1 MTTFSAS
8 HHDGGAYLPRMTWL
22 VVLLAIAF
30 TAGALLLP
38 MSAIELLAVP
48 LIVAGAYFGGLRGGL
63 LTAIWSMLVT
73 SAAYVLTPSARSGD
87 YVVSLLAYAAVGIGL
102 GWGVDGFVAQRTR
115 LKQAVERLE
124 EAQQQLSASQQ
135 RYRLLFEGGNDAVTL
150 HGLDAHGEPTRFVA
164 VNDAAGSRLGYTRE
178 EMLGLTP
185 RAIDAAQVPGQLTRV
200 MEQLQSEGSA
210 VYESARKTRD
220 GRLVPVEISSSLTAV
235 DGEALVL
242 SISRDISERKRV
254 ERELETLSLLDEL
267 TGLFNRRGF
276 NVMLGERRKYAR
288 RTGAPQVVLYADLD
302 GLKDIND
309 THGHA
314 RGDRALV
321 GVADALRRAF
331 RETDLIARLGGD
343 EFCVVA
349 EADASADP
357 AVLSSRLDEALV
369 AAGVEPGVHLS
380 MSYGAV
386 VTDWRGLE
394 DPDALLSRADS
405 LMYEAKRAKQAER
418 RDDPPQEMAGGA

>member
-1 MTTFSAS
+1 MNVGESDPDRKVLVPS
-8 HHDGGAYLPRMTWL
+8 MSGLL
-22 VVLLAIAF
+22 VVLAVLFGLA
-30 TAGALLLP
+30 ALLLP
-38 MSAIELLAVP
+38 LEAVEG
-48 LIVAGAYFGGLRGGL
+48 LGATLVVAGAYFRGYRGGVVMVL
-63 LTAIWSMLVT
+63 WATFCAWVAFFVIGD
-73 SAAYVLTPSARSGD
+73 ADAEDFVLT
-87 YVVSLLAYAAVGIGL
+87 VVGYLVLGIGV
-102 GWGVDGFVAQRTR
+102 GVGANRFVAQRTR
-115 LKQAVERLE
+115 LQEAVERLE
-124 EAQQQLSASQQ
+124 DAQKQLSASQQ

-150 HGLDAHGEPTRFVA
+150 HGLDAQGEPTRFVA

-185 RAIDAAQVPGQLTRV
+185 RAIDAAPAPGQLRRV
-200 MEQLQSEGSA
+200 MAQLQREGSA
-210 VYESARKTRD
+210 LYESARKTRD

-235 DGEALVL
+235 DGEPLVL
-242 SISRDISERKRV
+242 SISRDISERKRA
-254 ERELETLSLLDEL
+254 EQELETLSLLDEL

-276 NVMLGERRKYAR
+276 NVMIGERRKYAR

-321 GVADALRRAF
+321 AVADALRRAF

-357 AVLSSRLDEALV
+357 ALLSARLDEALV
-369 AAGVEPGVHLS
+369 AAGVEDGEHLS

-394 DPDALLSRADS
+394 DPDELLSRADS
-405 LMYEAKRAKQAER
+405 LMYEAKRARQAKR
-418 RDDPPQEMAGGA
+418 RDEPPREMARGA

>member
-1 MTTFSAS
+1 MTVSES
-8 HHDGGAYLPRMTWL
+8 GWGGRGYLPRVTGLL
-22 VVLLAIAF
+22 VVLSVLFGLA
-30 TAGALLLP
+30 ALLLP
-38 MSAIELLAVP
+38 LEAVEG
-48 LIVAGAYFGGLRGGL
+48 LGATLVVAGAYLRGYRGGVIIAL
-63 LTAIWSMLVT
+63 WATLCAWMAFFVIGDADVEDF
-73 SAAYVLTPSARSGD
+73 VLT
-87 YVVSLLAYAAVGIGL
+87 VVGYIVLGIGA
-102 GWGVDGFVAQRTR
+102 GVGVDRFVAQRTR
-115 LKQAVERLE
+115 LQQVVERLE
-124 EAQQQLSASQQ
+124 DAQRQLSASQQ

-150 HGLDAHGEPTRFVA
+150 HGLDAQGEPTRFVA

-185 RAIDAAQVPGQLTRV
+185 RAIDAAPAPGQLRRV
-200 MEQLQSEGSA
+200 MEQLQREGSA
-210 VYESARKTRD
+210 MYESAGKTRD
-220 GRLVPVEISSSLTAV
+220 GRLVPVEISSSLTAI
-235 DGEALVL
+235 DGEPLVL
-242 SISRDISERKRV
+242 SISRDISERKRA
-254 ERELETLSLLDEL
+254 EQELETLSLLDEL

-276 NVMLGERRKYAR
+276 NVMIAERRKYAR
-288 RTGAPQVVLYADLD
+288 RTGAPIVVLYADLD

-357 AVLSSRLDEALV
+357 AALSARLDEALV
-369 AAGVEPGVHLS
+369 AAGVEAGEHLS

-394 DPDALLSRADS
+394 DPDELLSRADR
-405 LMYEAKRAKQAER
+405 LMYEEKRARQAEK
-418 RDDPPQEMAGGA
+418 RDEPPQDLARGA